1 MKSTSLGTSNPKAPS
16 DLRTLSSLRTLRSL
30 RPMQSL
36 GSLGSLVPNPSRPRP
51 QAQAQS
57 QAQAQ
62 AQDASPAQPKSAKT
76 LALALSRVGQQ
87 GRALRLFGK
96 WRRLSRS
103 GIPALNNCL
112 CGYDD
117 GVETQ
122 DLEPLM
128 LEFLLN
134 KFSHSNAIHRFLQT
148 YEMRDARFKS
158 ALSVLLDDVVHDTAK
173 LSDQE
178 LAMVLDALEISIQ
191 SIEEASLC

>member
-1 MKSTSLGTSNPKAPS
+1 MKSSSLGTSNPKAPS

-30 RPMQSL
+30 RPIQSL

-51 QAQAQS
+51 QAQAQ
-57 QAQAQ
+57 AQ
-62 AQDASPAQPKSAKT
+62 AQDASPGQPKSTKKT
-76 LALALSRVGQQ
+76 ALAVSRVGQQ

-134 KFSHSNAIHRFLQT
+134 KFSHSNATHRFLQT

>member
-1 MKSTSLGTSNPKAPS
+1 MKSSSLGTLNPKAPS

-36 GSLGSLVPNPSRPRP
+36 GSLGSMVPNPSRPKP
-51 QAQAQS
+51 
-57 QAQAQ
+57 QAQ
-62 AQDASPAQPKSAKT
+62 AQDASPAQPKSTKKT
-76 LALALSRVGQQ
+76 ALAVSRVGQQ

-128 LEFLLN
+128 LEFMLN

-173 LSDQE
+173 LSDEE

>member
-1 MKSTSLGTSNPKAPS
+1 MKSSSLGTLNPKAPT
-16 DLRTLSSLRTLRSL
+16 DLRTLGSLRTLRSL

-36 GSLGSLVPNPSRPRP
+36 GSLVPNPSSLKP
-51 QAQAQS
+51 QAK
-57 QAQAQ
+57 AQAQ